1 MRSNLWKFRALG
13 IVLLT
18 GLMSLF
24 AQQSGIVE
32 DQGQVVQQLPG
43 VDIKKVRIDQKLDT
57 LIPLDATFR
66 DETGKTIQIG
76 SYFKDKPVVLV
87 FAYYECPMLCTVV
100 LNELTRVLK
109 VLQFSPGKEF
119 EVITVSISP
128 TETPELAASKKA
140 NYVQHLGRKSA
151 EKSWHFLTG
160 QEDQIKKLADAV
172 GFQYVYDPK
181 TKQYA
186 HSAGLMILTPKGRL
200 ARYFYGIDYSAK
212 DLRFALIEAS
222 QNKIGTPV
230 DQVFLYCY
238 QYDPSTGK
246 YGLIILRVV
255 QLAGIVTALSLGAFI
270 YLMLRWEKKGKF
282 ANANLGELSPKEA
295 GEPPEI
301 RNSENED

>member
-1 MRSNLWKFRALG
+1 MQTNRWKRAVRGCLLLG
-13 IVLLT
+13 ILFLT
-18 GLMSLF
+18 GIMNVF
-24 AQQSGIVE
+24 AQQGGIVQ

-43 VDIKKVRIDQKLDT
+43 VDIKKVRIDQKLDSP
-57 LIPLDATFR
+57 IPLNTTFR
-66 DETGKTIQIG
+66 DETGQTIKIG
-76 SYFKDKPVVLV
+76 DYFNEKPVVLV

-140 NYVQHLGRKSA
+140 NYIEHLGRENA
-151 EKSWHFLTG
+151 GKSWHFLTG
-160 QEDQIKKLADAV
+160 EEDQIKKLADAV

-186 HSAGLMILTPKGRL
+186 HSAGLMILTPKGKL

-255 QLAGIVTALSLGAFI
+255 QLAGIATALSLGTFI
-270 YLMLRWEKKGKF
+270 YLMLRWEKKGRF
-282 ANANLGELSPKEA
+282 ANPPMSGA
-295 GEPPEI
+295 GGASEI
-301 RNSENED
+301 RNSEDEE

>member
-1 MRSNLWKFRALG
+1 MRNNLWKFRTLG
-13 IVLLT
+13 IVLLS
-18 GLMSLF
+18 GVMNLF
-24 AQQSGIVE
+24 AQQSGIIE

-76 SYFKDKPVVLV
+76 DYFKDKPVVLV

-140 NYVQHLGRKSA
+140 NYIQHLDREGA

-160 QEDQIKKLADAV
+160 QEDQIRKLADAV

-222 QNKIGTPV
+222 KNKIGTPV

-238 QYDPSTGK
+238 QYDPSTGR

-255 QLAGIVTALSLGAFI
+255 QLAGIVTALSLGTFI
-270 YLMLRWEKKGKF
+270 YLMLRREKSGQS
-282 ANANLGELSPKEA
+282 AITQQAEQ
-295 GEPPEI
+295 EI
-301 RNSENED
+301 RNSENEE

>member
-1 MRSNLWKFRALG
+1 MRNNLWKFRMLG
-13 IVLLT
+13 IVLLI
-18 GLMSLF
+18 GVMNLF

-66 DETGKTIQIG
+66 DETGKTVQIG
-76 SYFKDKPVVLV
+76 DYFNDKPVVLV

-140 NYVQHLGRKSA
+140 NYIKHLDREGA

-222 QNKIGTPV
+222 KNKIGTPV

-238 QYDPSTGK
+238 QYDPSTGR

-255 QLAGIVTALSLGAFI
+255 QLAGIITALSLGTFI
-270 YLMLRWEKKGKF
+270 YLMLRREKNGQLVDTEQVDKHT
-282 ANANLGELSPKEA
+282 E
-295 GEPPEI
+295 
-301 RNSENED
+301 NSENEE

>member
-1 MRSNLWKFRALG
+1 M
-13 IVLLT
+13 LLLAGMT
-18 GLMSLF
+18 NIY
-24 AQQSGIVE
+24 AQPSGIAL

-43 VDIKKVRIDQKLDT
+43 VDINQVRIEQKLDT
-57 LIPLDATFR
+57 QIPLDTTFR
-66 DETGKTIQIG
+66 DETGKSIRIG
-76 SYFKDKPVVLV
+76 DYFNDKPVVLM
-87 FAYYECPMLCTVV
+87 FAYFECPMLCTVV

-128 TETPELAASKKA
+128 TETPELAARKKA
-140 NYVQHLGRKSA
+140 NYVEHLGREGA
-151 EKSWHFLTG
+151 GQSWHFLTG
-160 QEDQIKKLADAV
+160 EEDQIKRLADAV

-186 HSAGLMILTPKGRL
+186 HSAGLMILTPKGKL

-222 QNKIGTPV
+222 KNKIGTPV
-230 DQVFLYCY
+230 DRVFLYCY

-255 QLAGIVTALSLGAFI
+255 QLAGIVTALSLGTFI
-270 YLMLRWEKKGKF
+270 YLMLRWEKQGRF
-282 ANANLGELSPKEA
+282 ARAQNPEPQGPNPEA
-295 GEPPEI
+295 
-301 RNSENED
+301 RHSESEE